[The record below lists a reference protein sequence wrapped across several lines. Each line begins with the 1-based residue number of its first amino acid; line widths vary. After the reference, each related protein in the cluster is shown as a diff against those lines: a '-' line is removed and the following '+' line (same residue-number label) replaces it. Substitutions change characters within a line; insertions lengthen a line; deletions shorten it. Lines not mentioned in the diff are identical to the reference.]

1 MKKQDSKKF
10 NQQLSIMTIC
20 LLSSIIFP
28 YSQNVAYSQISY
40 NFQLNNTFKTLKNPT
55 LSNSKTIL
63 IAKSTD
69 RDKPTFL
76 TSNVITGRVER
87 ENHERFYTFVAGPGE
102 VIVKLDATPEK
113 GFIIVEVNLF
123 DTNAQE
129 LLSLRANTPTDASER
144 VIKRLKLDK
153 KQRIEMRILEKNPDS
168 SDRKT
173 YQGRYKVELSG
184 AIQLNGNQTTAPNRK
199 NSVINVPSQGKL
211 YIEMKDGT
219 KQELDLNRVR
229 QIYVIQ

>member
-1 MKKQDSKKF
+1 
-10 NQQLSIMTIC
+10 MTIC
-20 LLSSIIFP
+20 LLSSIIFLD
-28 YSQNVAYSQISY
+28 SQDVAYSQISY
-40 NFQLNNTFKTLKNPT
+40 GFQSNNTFKTLKYSNI
-55 LSNSKTIL
+55 SNSKNIL
-63 IAKSTD
+63 IAQSTD
-69 RDKPTFL
+69 RDKPTSL
-76 TSNVITGRVER
+76 TSNIITGGRVER

-153 KQRIEMRILEKNPDS
+153 KQRIEMRVLEKNPDS
-168 SDRKT
+168 SDKKT

-184 AIQLNGNQTTAPNRK
+184 AIQLNGNQTTAPNIK

-229 QIYVIQ
+229 QIYVTQ